1 MRDHEKIAAAIE
13 YNAAK
18 DFAPRVTAKGR
29 GEVADRI
36 IALAREHHVPIKSD
50 PVLVKML
57 SQLEVD
63 EQIPMELYKAV
74 AEILAF
80 IYRVSQEK
88 MP

>member
-13 YNAAK
+13 YDTAK
-18 DFAPRVTAKGR
+18 DLAPRVTAKGR
-29 GEVADRI
+29 GQVAEKI
-36 IALAREHHVPIKSD
+36 IALAREHNVPVKSD

-63 EQIPMELYKAV
+63 EHIPLELYKAV

-80 IYRVSQEK
+80 VYRANQEK
-88 MP
+88 AA